1 MGDIQFDRVPAIAPA
16 GEPHVRN
23 SSDAPARQHTPARQ
37 PAKPPRSTD
46 NPEDDAT
53 NDLAANDD
61 PGVAADDTEAP
72 HVLDR
77 FA

>member
-23 SSDAPARQHTPARQ
+23 SSDAPARQDTPARH
-37 PAKPPRSTD
+37 PAKPPRQSQD
-46 NPEDDAT
+46 AEEDAT
-53 NDLAANDD
+53 NELAADDD
-61 PGVAADDTEAP
+61 PGFAAEDTEVP